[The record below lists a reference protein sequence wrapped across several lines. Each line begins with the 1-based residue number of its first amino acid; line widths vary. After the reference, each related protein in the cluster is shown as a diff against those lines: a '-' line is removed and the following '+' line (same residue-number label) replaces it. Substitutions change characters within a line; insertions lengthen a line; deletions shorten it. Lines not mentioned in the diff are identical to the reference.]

1 MSFIMYVNVCFSP
14 DLSQFNSLN
23 ISWKQPV
30 RRCRIICQD
39 NALRVWHDEYRIFCK
54 FIRVHIKCQVVSWVV
69 KTYIVGALVFFI
81 WFVLNETAGTSEDK
95 SDIVTFI
102 FFSGVVVVS
111 SVSSHEYVPILM
123 SVPVCDIIPVSS
135 LEFAL
140 NWTFSL
146 LSANMPIGEKIE

>member
-54 FIRVHIKCQVVSWVV
+54 FIRVNIKCQVISWVV

-81 WFVLNETAGTSEDK
+81 WFVIINTAGTSEDK

-102 FFSGVVVVS
+102 FSGGVVLVL
-111 SVSSHEYVPILM
+111 SVSSPEYVPILI
-123 SVPVCDIIPVSS
+123 SVPVYDIIPVSS

>member
-1 MSFIMYVNVCFSP
+1 MYVNVCFSP

-54 FIRVHIKCQVVSWVV
+54 LIRVNIKCQVISWVI
-69 KTYIVGALVFFI
+69 KTYTVGALVFFI
-81 WFVLNETAGTSEDK
+81 WFVIINTAGTSEDK

-111 SVSSHEYVPILM
+111 SVSSPEYVPILI
-123 SVPVCDIIPVSS
+123 SVPVCDIIPVSA
-135 LEFAL
+135 LVLAL

-146 LSANMPIGEKIE
+146 LSANMPVGKRLNNVQ